1 MPQTVIVLTEDAL
14 TPSDVA
20 QIRALE
26 SGVEVTYRVLVPTEV
41 EHSVVTD
48 FLNNLA
54 LLDLKEAWDDLTG
67 ANHVDEGVARTE
79 ATTALGLSVTQ
90 LESAGAVVESA
101 TVADEPI
108 AALRLELEASDALQI
123 IAVTQPR
130 PVEDTFHRNWADRA
144 HAELG
149 VPVLHFYSGTS
160 YVGS

>member
-41 EHSVVTD
+41 EPSVVTD

-54 LLDLKEAWDDLTG
+54 LLDLKEAWEDLTG

>member
-26 SGVEVTYRVLVPTEV
+26 TGVEVTYRVLVPTEV

-54 LLDLKEAWDDLTG
+54 LLDLKEAWEDLTG

>member
-26 SGVEVTYRVLVPTEV
+26 SGVEVSYRVLVPTEV
-41 EHSVVTD
+41 SHSVVTD

-54 LLDLKEAWDDLTG
+54 LLDLKEAWEDLTG
-67 ANHVDEGVARTE
+67 ANHVDEGEARKE
-79 ATTALGLSVTQ
+79 AAEALGQSVAE

-101 TVADEPI
+101 TIADEPI
-108 AALRLELEASDALQI
+108 ASLRLEIEASDALQI

-130 PVEDTFHRNWADRA
+130 PMEDTFHRNWADRA
-144 HAELG
+144 HADLG

>member
-54 LLDLKEAWDDLTG
+54 LLDLKEAWEDLTG

-79 ATTALGLSVTQ
+79 ANTALGLSVTQ

>member
-54 LLDLKEAWDDLTG
+54 LLDLKEAWEDLTG

>member
-14 TPSDVA
+14 TSSDVA

-26 SGVEVTYRVLVPTEV
+26 SGVEVTYRVLVPTEI

-54 LLDLKEAWDDLTG
+54 LLDLKEAWEDLTA
-67 ANHVDEGVARTE
+67 ANHVDESVARKE
-79 ATTALGLSVTQ
+79 AALALGESVAE

-101 TVADEPI
+101 TIADEPI
-108 AALRLELEASDALQI
+108 ASLRLELEASDALQI

-130 PVEDTFHRNWADRA
+130 PVEDTFHRTWADRA

-149 VPVLHFYSGTS
+149 VPVLPFYTGTS
-160 YVGS
+160 YGGR